1 MARGEA
7 EAAAGGPPSVGRAA
21 RELLA
26 EGEGLYEAAR
36 TVLADHTR
44 AVEAVRAALAP
55 LRAELVAQELESIPV
70 SRLKDV
76 TEGRLR
82 LAAVEAAGLGSVR
95 AVHEASRYELRQIPG
110 VGAQT
115 ADQALAAARQIAR
128 AVEETVSV
136 RIDVDH
142 PEPRTTALVMALGRL
157 VEAGPELRRAVDA
170 ARRLDGRLGVLLPAA
185 RPAGGRLRMAF
196 AGRGRRRD
204 ALAAVAGIRELA
216 ADAAARDVR
225 LLLAQAATDLLR
237 EPTSDIEAWVDF
249 ELRSTEYYSQLAE
262 ISDRPGGAGDVE
274 AAEGFLPSEI
284 AERVHAQPL
293 DDTHRR
299 VSLRGYQSFGAR
311 FALAQRRVVLGDEMG
326 LGKTVQA
333 IAALAHLAGRG
344 GSHFLVVCPAS
355 VLINWTREIRAR
367 STLRALPVHGADRQ
381 DAYAEWRETGGVA
394 ITTFDVLHT
403 LPAPDGAA
411 PGMLVVDEAHYVKN
425 PDTRRSRA
433 VAAWTG
439 RCDRVLFLTG
449 TPMENRVEEFRT
461 LVRHLRP
468 ELLPEI
474 HGSSAAAGPH
484 AFRRSVAPAYLR
496 RNQRDVL
503 TELPALLHVD
513 EWEEFSAADR
523 RAYREA
529 VEAGNFM
536 AMRRAAYVDAERS
549 AKLQRLREL
558 VSEAAGNGLKVVVF
572 SYFRDVLATVRQAL
586 DDDAGATPEEPG
598 TEPADPEP
606 TDVEVTASESADP
619 EPTDEDVT
627 GSEPAGVDTT
637 GSEPI
642 GIEATGSR
650 PTGDD
655 VPRPESVAGS
665 AAPGGGPG
673 READGGRVFGPVT
686 GSVPA
691 ARRQRLVDEFAAA
704 DGHAVLLCQIEA
716 GGVGLNLQAASVVVL
731 CEPQV
736 KPTLEHQAVARAHRM
751 GQVRS
756 VQVHRLLAADSVDD
770 RLLHILRDK
779 DRLFD
784 AYARRS
790 DTAEATPDA
799 VDVSDG
805 GLARRIVEEEQRRL
819 AAGG

>member
-26 EGEGLYEAAR
+26 EGAGLYEAAR

-44 AVEAVRAALAP
+44 AVEAVRTALAP

-115 ADQALAAARQIAR
+115 ADQALAAARQIAG

-196 AGRGRRRD
+196 AGRSRRRD
-204 ALAAVAGIRELA
+204 ALAAVAEIRELA

-237 EPTSDIEAWVDF
+237 EPASDIEAWVDF

-262 ISDRPGGAGDVE
+262 ISDRPGVAGDVE

-333 IAALAHLAGRG
+333 VAALAHLAGRG
-344 GSHFLVVCPAS
+344 DSHFLVVCPAS

-394 ITTFDVLHT
+394 ITTYDVLHT

-496 RNQRDVL
+496 RNQQDVL

-586 DDDAGATPEEPG
+586 DDGADATPEESGP
-598 TEPADPEP
+598 D
-606 TDVEVTASESADP
+606 
-619 EPTDEDVT
+619 
-627 GSEPAGVDTT
+627 
-637 GSEPI
+637 
-642 GIEATGSR
+642 
-650 PTGDD
+650 
-655 VPRPESVAGS
+655 SVAGS

-691 ARRQRLVDEFAAA
+691 ARRQRLVDEFAAT

-799 VDVSDG
+799 IDVSDG